1 MKRVWIGAGILAVLL
16 VAGLL
21 AGFAMEGL
29 DSGAK
34 KLDTVGQLALAGAWE
49 GAEDTLEEVEDD
61 WENRRW
67 LLTALADHEVIE
79 DMEASLAQ
87 LEAYLDQRDAAA
99 IHALS
104 SALAKKME
112 AIGKANS
119 LTLENFF

>member
-34 KLDTVGQLALAGAWE
+34 KLERLGQLALEEQWE
-49 GAEDTLEEVEDD
+49 AAEDTLEAVEED
-61 WENRRW
+61 WEDRRW

-87 LEAYLDQRDAAA
+87 LEAYIDQRDAAA
-99 IHALS
+99 CHALS

>member
-16 VAGLL
+16 VLGLL

-29 DSGAK
+29 DPGAK
-34 KLDTVGQLALAGAWE
+34 KLERVGQLALAERWE
-49 GAEDTLEEVEDD
+49 AAEEVLEEVEDD
-61 WENRRW
+61 WEDRRW
-67 LLTALADHEVIE
+67 LMTALSDHEVIE
-79 DMEASLAQ
+79 EMEASLAQ
-87 LEAYLDQRDAAA
+87 LEACLAQRDAAA
-99 IHALS
+99 CHALS

>member
-34 KLDTVGQLALAGAWE
+34 KLERVGQLALEEQWE
-49 GAEDTLEEVEDD
+49 AAEDTLEAVEED
-61 WENRRW
+61 WEDRRW
-67 LLTALADHEVIE
+67 LLTALADHQVIE

-87 LEAYLDQRDAAA
+87 LEAYIDQRDAAA
-99 IHALS
+99 CHALC
-104 SALAKKME
+104 SALAQKMK
-112 AIGKANS
+112 AVGKANS